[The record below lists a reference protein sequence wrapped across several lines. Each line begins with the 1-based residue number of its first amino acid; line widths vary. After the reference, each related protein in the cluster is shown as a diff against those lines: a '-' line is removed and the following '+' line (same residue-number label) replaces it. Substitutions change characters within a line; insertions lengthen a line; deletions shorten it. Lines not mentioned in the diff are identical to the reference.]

1 MGVVVTMRVG
11 YARVSTDGQSI
22 NLQTDALQ
30 RFGCDLIFSDEAHSG
45 ACRVRPGLEQC
56 LAQLKV
62 GDDLVVWKLDRLG
75 RSLPHLIEVVN
86 DLDRRRI
93 GLVSLSEAIN
103 TGSPSG
109 VLVFHIMAA
118 LAQFERA
125 LISERTKAGMRSA
138 RLRGRHVGRPRK
150 IDDGVIAAMTDIEG
164 KPGGIAGAAQ
174 RLGVSRAT
182 VYRALKRVHCA

>member
-1 MGVVVTMRVG
+1 MRVG

-30 RFGCDLIFSDEAHSG
+30 RFGCDLIFSDEGHSG
-45 ACRVRPGLEQC
+45 ACRSRPGLEQC

-138 RLRGRHVGRPRK
+138 RMRGSHVGRPRK
-150 IDDGVIAAMTDIEG
+150 LDDGIVIAAVTG
-164 KPGGIAGAAQ
+164 KPGGIASAAQ

>member
-1 MGVVVTMRVG
+1 MRIG

-22 NLQTDALQ
+22 DLQTDALQ
-30 RFGCDLIFSDEAHSG
+30 RFGCQVIFKDEGQSG
-45 ACRVRPGLEQC
+45 ARRSRPGLEQC
-56 LAQLKV
+56 LAQLAV

-86 DLDRRRI
+86 ELDRRRI

-103 TGSPSG
+103 TTSPGG
-109 VLVFHIMAA
+109 VLIFHIMAA

-125 LISERTKAGMRSA
+125 LISERTKAGMLSA
-138 RLRGRHVGRPRK
+138 RMRGRHVGRPRK
-150 IDDGVIAAMTDIEG
+150 LDDGHLAAAITDFDG
-164 KPGGIAGAAQ
+164 KPGGIASAAL